1 MNKQNKIIVGVVAL
15 ILALTVGYAIFSQT
29 LNIGGTAKASGS
41 LDIVFKEVG
50 EIVYQGANETT
61 TTEITE
67 NGKKLVIEGTE
78 LNYPTAYVDIPVTI
92 VNNGTV
98 DGILESITVENLE
111 TDDIKVSIKGV
122 EKDQVVKVYN
132 SNDDTTIVNA
142 TVRIEWLDKTDT
154 KVESAKQIVIRLNAR
169 QLLKSD
175 VTTTSKSGD
184 SFPVVQGSLG
194 DNITYSYDNG
204 VIDITGFGPMSEGKA
219 GEAGNCSSAFDSSY
233 CYLGAEISEK
243 VLEQIDTVSDKEK
256 MVLGMLLAQ
265 FITGKT
271 YDDIGMDES
280 QTKQWLMEKKDGPG
294 LSEEEASHTVKVFAS
309 VPKLKSITIDDRIES
324 LREDFFREVK
334 IDTISIPK
342 AVTKLSDIFSRSSIN
357 NIYLN
362 EGLTTIS
369 EYSLKSDAVTDI
381 IIPSTVTTIE
391 TNAISCDNLTT
402 IVNKTGKVFDWN
414 AILTGT
420 SGDAFETGSVVVSD
434 RTVTITK

>member
-15 ILALTVGYAIFSQT
+15 ILALTVGYAVFSQS

-41 LDIVFKEVG
+41 LNIVFKEVG

-154 KVESAKQIVIRLNAR
+154 KVESTKQIVVRLNAR

-175 VTTTSKSGD
+175 VTTTSGGSAANNCTAFTKKDTYSVGNVISFCNENTGKSEDFYVISDNGETVTALAKYSLLVGNSFDLTSGSTTPIPTDTKDYGLQSEKTVFTADGD
-184 SFPVVQGSLG
+184 GNFSDTVFYGSLNFAESEYWEDDSG
-194 DNITYSYDNG
+194 KLLSKYENLGTDENYIAYVYDENSLMYAPIQNYNEYIKNTLNKKSVVSRLITEVEIENLGCDS
-204 VIDITGFGPMSEGKA
+204 
-219 GEAGNCSSAFDSSY
+219 DSSDIACKNAPDWVSSTMY
-233 CYLGAEISEK
+233 ASGTYDSGIVGVTGKDGYSSLGATNNPFG
-243 VLEQIDTVSDKEK
+243 VRPV
-256 MVLGMLLAQ
+256 
-265 FITGKT
+265 
-271 YDDIGMDES
+271 
-280 QTKQWLMEKKDGPG
+280 
-294 LSEEEASHTVKVFAS
+294 
-309 VPKLKSITIDDRIES
+309 ITIN
-324 LREDFFREVK
+324 K
-334 IDTISIPK
+334 
-342 AVTKLSDIFSRSSIN
+342 
-357 NIYLN
+357 
-362 EGLTTIS
+362 S
-369 EYSLKSDAVTDI
+369 EI
-381 IIPSTVTTIE
+381 
-391 TNAISCDNLTT
+391 
-402 IVNKTGKVFDWN
+402 
-414 AILTGT
+414 
-420 SGDAFETGSVVVSD
+420 
-434 RTVTITK
+434 